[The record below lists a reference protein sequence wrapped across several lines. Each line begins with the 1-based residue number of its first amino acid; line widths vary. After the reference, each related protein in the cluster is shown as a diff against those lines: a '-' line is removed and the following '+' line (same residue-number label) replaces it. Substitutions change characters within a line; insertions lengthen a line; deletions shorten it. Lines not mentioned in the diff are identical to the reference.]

1 MFDLTGKTAVV
12 TGGGKGIGEAIC
24 RMFAAHG
31 AAVSILDIDP
41 ASADQVCTDLR
52 KDGHDV
58 EVFPCDVGN
67 QEAVSDAMALTYDR
81 FRSLD
86 ILVNNAGIAHI
97 GTAENT
103 TEADMDRV
111 FRVNVKGVHHPI
123 RTAIPFMRAG
133 GGGSIIN
140 VASIASVVGLSQR
153 FAYTMSKGA
162 VIAMTRSVAMDYID
176 ASIRCNCVLP
186 ARVHTPFVDGYL
198 REHYPGQER
207 EMFDRLSKSQPIGRM
222 GRPEEVATLILY
234 LASDASAFLT
244 GAALPIDGGVLSLHP

>member
-12 TGGGKGIGEAIC
+12 TGGGKGIGEAVC
-24 RMFAAHG
+24 RAFAVHG
-31 AAVSILDIDP
+31 ATVSILDIDP
-41 ASADQVCTDLR
+41 ASANQVCADLR
-52 KDGHDV
+52 KDGH
-58 EVFPCDVGN
+58 EAEAIPCDVGN
-67 QEAVSDAMALTYDR
+67 QDAVSDAIARTYDR
-81 FRSLD
+81 FGALD

-97 GTAENT
+97 GTAEST
-103 TEADMDRV
+103 TEVDMDRI
-111 FRVNVKGVHHPI
+111 FRVNVKGVHHSI
-123 RTAIPFMRAG
+123 RAAIPFMRIG
-133 GGGSIIN
+133 NGGSIVN

-153 FAYTMSKGA
+153 FAYSMSKGA
-162 VIAMTRSVAMDYID
+162 VIAITRSVAMDYMN

-207 EMFDRLSKSQPIGRM
+207 EMFDRLSRSQPIGRM

-244 GAALPIDGGVLSLHP
+244 GAALPIDGGVLSLHS